1 MRGAPGAR
9 LNTKGTKLYTKGT
22 KARGASS
29 LESCVL
35 RDLRAF
41 LRALRVPLFLV
52 APMFA
57 TACTAS
63 PQAAVARSTGER
75 ATTRAYDGAPPTI
88 PHDAAVGSCVTCH
101 DQDGSQIDGVG
112 VAPASP
118 HGEGA
123 AAGAMQRC
131 RQCHVPVETV
141 ALFVAS
147 RFTGLPQGPWKGG
160 RATPGA
166 PPTIPHP
173 LQLRE
178 NCLACHAGPAARAEI
193 RTSHPERVRCRQCHV
208 PE

>member
-1 MRGAPGAR
+1 MAR
-9 LNTKGTKLYTKGT
+9 RRRFRTTL
-22 KARGASS
+22 
-29 LESCVL
+29 
-35 RDLRAF
+35 
-41 LRALRVPLFLV
+41 PL
-52 APMFA
+52 
-57 TACTAS
+57 
-63 PQAAVARSTGER
+63 
-75 ATTRAYDGAPPTI
+75 
-88 PHDAAVGSCVTCH
+88 GSCVTCH
-101 DQDGSQIDGVG
+101 DEDGAQIDGVG

-118 HGEGA
+118 HGEAA

-166 PPTIPHP
+166 PPTIPHT

-208 PE
+208 PDAFARSLTWRRPSFIRASPALGEPWRRWPGRYRARNTEPTASRSRVVRCVGSAVHGSSGHGCLG